1 MKAAYQLLGISPRR
15 LSNYLKNNESSFANE
30 QASTIKGYKIIKID
44 SVKRNGKALE
54 VTNICTNKVTKY
66 SSVSSASE
74 AIGISLASIYTY
86 LRRKRISPYKNTYLF
101 K

>member
-1 MKAAYQLLGISPRR
+1 M
-15 LSNYLKNNESSFANE
+15 
-30 QASTIKGYKIIKID
+30 D
-44 SVKRNGKALE
+44 LE